1 MKKHTYNFQPHSQIN
16 PVEQLINSAVQLHQQ
31 GNLQL
36 AEQNYR
42 KALEMQPKNAFVLN
56 LLGVLKSQKGEHQE
70 GEKLISK
77 AIKIDPEVA
86 DYHSNLGLC
95 LQQLGKPEAAEKAFK
110 KALQI
115 DTKFVPALFGL
126 GNINLQF
133 KKPEHAIELF
143 RKVITIDTNYLPAYN
158 NLGNLYR
165 ELKEYDEALKLFN
178 RVLEIKPDFADA
190 WYNIGLVYLA
200 QHQGEQAVNAFRKAT
215 ELKTKYFR
223 AHFKL
228 GDCYGFLLQDLQ
240 AAVGEYDC
248 AIMINPRFIPA
259 YIHKSSVYRLNGKF
273 DLSDKVLREALEVD
287 PSAIDAYLELVKVNT
302 KEADLDKMQSVLNNM
317 ELDLKQL
324 INLHIT
330 MGKIYD
336 DKKDY
341 TKAFQHFQQG
351 NTYKQEI
358 EKYDAEGYHQYIDK
372 QIQTFTA
379 PFIESYSGLGL
390 DTELPVFI
398 VGMPRS
404 GTTLT
409 EQILASHP
417 AVHGTGETEYMVQVT
432 EKFWQLLRKKCK
444 QTTSAEMPHLE
455 KHELEQ
461 VVSEYMDYFRKFE
474 PLALRVTEKMPGN
487 YEQLGLIAILF
498 PKARIIHCRRNP
510 LDTCLSIY
518 FQNFSLRHSYANNLT
533 DLGVHYRMYLRLMEY
548 WQEVLGDRILTV
560 NYEDMVQDLEKTGR
574 RLIDFVGLPW
584 DDSCLQFHTT
594 ERVVK
599 TASQWQVRQKLYSHS
614 VERWRNYEPWLGPLV
629 EALGDS
635 VNDVV
640 YTDKNNDNSG
650 T

>member
-16 PVEQLINSAVQLHQQ
+16 PVEQLINRAVQFHQR
-31 GNLQL
+31 GDFLQ
-36 AEQNYR
+36 AEQNY
-42 KALEMQPKNAFVLN
+42 KQVLEKQPKNAYVLN
-56 LLGVLKSQKGEHQE
+56 LLGVLYSQKGEHRE
-70 GEKLISK
+70 GEKLLKK
-77 AIKIDPEVA
+77 AIKTDPGIA

-115 DTKFVPALFGL
+115 DTKFVPPLFGL
-126 GNINLQF
+126 GNVSLQL
-133 KKPEHAIELF
+133 KKPEQAIELF
-143 RKVITIDTNYLPAYN
+143 KKVITINPDYLPAYN

-165 ELKEYDEALKLFN
+165 ELMDYDEALKMFN
-178 RVLEIKPDFADA
+178 RVLEIKPDFAEA
-190 WYNIGLVYLA
+190 WYNIGLVYLV
-200 QHQGEQAVNAFRKAT
+200 QKQGDQAANAFRKAIR
-215 ELKTKYFR
+215 LNPGYFR
-223 AHFKL
+223 AYFKL
-228 GDCYGFLLQDLQ
+228 GDCYGFLLHDL
-240 AAVGEYDC
+240 ALAIREYDH
-248 AIMINPRFIPA
+248 AVTINPHYIPA
-259 YIHKSSVYRLNGKF
+259 YIHKSSAYRLNGKF
-273 DLSDKVLREALEVD
+273 DLSEQVLREALEVD
-287 PSAIDAYLELVKVNT
+287 PSAIDAYLELVRVNT

-324 INLHIT
+324 INLHFT
-330 MGKIYD
+330 LGKIYE

-341 TKAFQHFQQG
+341 AKAFQHFQQG
-351 NTYKQEI
+351 NTYRHKI
-358 EKYDAEGYHQYIDK
+358 EKYDAEGYYQYIDK
-372 QIQTFTA
+372 QIQTFTTT
-379 PFIESYSGLGL
+379 FIESYSGLGL

-417 AVHGTGETEYMVQVT
+417 AVYGAGETENMMQVT
-432 EKFWQLLRKKCK
+432 KNFWKLLREKGYQTAGMKKPC
-444 QTTSAEMPHLE
+444 LE

-461 VVSEYMDYFRKFE
+461 VVSEYMDYFRGFE
-474 PLALRVTEKMPGN
+474 THALRVTEKMPGN

-518 FQNFSLRHSYANNLT
+518 FQNFSLQHHYANQLT
-533 DLGVHYRMYLRLMEY
+533 DLGLQYRAYLRLMEY
-548 WQEVLGDRILTV
+548 WEKVLGNRILTV
-560 NYEDMVQDLEKTGR
+560 HYEDTVQDLDKASH

-584 DDSCLQFHTT
+584 DENCLKFHAT

-599 TASQWQVRQKLYSHS
+599 TASYWQVRQKLYSHS
-614 VERWRNYEPWLGPLV
+614 VGRWRNYEPWLGPLV

-635 VNDVV
+635 SNNVADS
-640 YTDKNNDNSG
+640 DKNDNNSD